1 MFKLC
6 FAAAAALVLFS
17 PTLQAQD
24 QKPKTRALYEQSQQG
39 VTVRLEKIAV
49 QSTLVNPAD
58 APQNLRQR
66 SVAFF
71 LSFSNCGNNFGP
83 FEITY
88 ANDNRPHRSE
98 LIGMWPPRW
107 VPHVKGTD
115 VDPQAIGYEFKQYIT
130 GDFAVDALFPLTVT
144 VNAETKTGEKVKFT
158 FKNVRF

>member
-1 MFKLC
+1 MFKL
-6 FAAAAALVLFS
+6 FLVAAATLALFS

-24 QKPKTRALYEQSQQG
+24 RQPRARGLYEQSRLG

-49 QSTLVNPAD
+49 QSKLVNPAD

-83 FEITY
+83 FKITY
-88 ANDNRPHRSE
+88 ANDYRPHRSE
-98 LIGMWPPRW
+98 LIGMWPARW

-130 GDFAVDALFPLTVT
+130 GDFSVDDLFPLTVT